1 MTFKN
6 AIIFSLHTEAKD
18 TITQIITILE
28 ANHIQYH
35 IESKTAARLNMTDYP
50 IMSMSQLDTDI
61 DVAVV
66 VGGDGSM
73 LTAACMFSIKD
84 IPLIGINRGR
94 LGFLVTLDPNKE
106 KELMDIFKGEYI
118 KESRMLLEVTA
129 KDKTYFAFNDCI
141 VTRRE
146 TGRLVEIELY
156 LDKKYMCSYRADG
169 FLISTPTGS
178 TAHAMSAGGPIIYPT
193 MDAMLLLPICPHK
206 LSSRP
211 IIIPQNGMLSIKVC
225 DSNRVLPII
234 GCDGQDKDVLSPGDM
249 VHIKASTHK
258 VHLMHGKTY
267 DYYENLRKKLNWEEP
282 FYQC

>member
-1 MTFKN
+1 
-6 AIIFSLHTEAKD
+6 
-18 TITQIITILE
+18 
-28 ANHIQYH
+28 
-35 IESKTAARLNMTDYP
+35 
-50 IMSMSQLDTDI
+50 
-61 DVAVV
+61 
-66 VGGDGSM
+66 
-73 LTAACMFSIKD
+73 
-84 IPLIGINRGR
+84 
-94 LGFLVTLDPNKE
+94 
-106 KELMDIFKGEYI
+106 MDIFKGEYI

-225 DSNRVLPII
+225 DSNSFSLAVMGR
-234 GCDGQDKDVLSPGDM
+234 
-249 VHIKASTHK
+249 
-258 VHLMHGKTY
+258 
-267 DYYENLRKKLNWEEP
+267 
-282 FYQC
+282 